1 MNTLDPNPTN
11 ELATGQLDPAV
22 EQWLRER
29 GAVFARRTPSGS
41 IEFSTRPLRAALS
54 DAVSDAV
61 RSLRGGPLSSL
72 APISAPVPAAVRH
85 G

>member
-1 MNTLDPNPTN
+1 MLQLDPNPTN

-41 IEFSTRPLRAALS
+41 IEFSTRPLRSAMS
-54 DAVSDAV
+54 DAARDAV
-61 RSLRGGPLSSL
+61 RSLGGSTFSVP
-72 APISAPVPAAVRH
+72 PIGSPVPAVVTY